1 MTDNPR
7 ADSELILASDGG
19 TLQRLTLMSTGNGAV
34 LVDAAGIPVN
44 PWEVELRHWPPE
56 AESALRRGGYLFDR
70 SPDLELWCNCV
81 D

>member
-19 TLQRLTLMSTGNGAV
+19 TLQHLTLVSTGNRAV

-44 PWEVELRHWPPE
+44 PWAVELRHWPPE
-56 AESALRRGGYLFDR
+56 AEPVLRRGGYLLDQF
-70 SPDLELWCNCV
+70 SDLELWCNCA